1 MSIRVQ
7 QAEASALLRELRR
20 DVDKN
25 VSNHEQ
31 HAKALERLKVLGR
44 DARNVSEIYDRAG
57 IDTLGHYAFNELPNP
72 VYQEALRCLANA
84 LLLLP
89 QTRES
94 AIELDLDKRAT
105 QKLQT
110 SSSDDE
116 FLLARILFLL
126 TYAPTMNLE
135 PLILEQDMAKS
146 IVRLLSRHA
155 DNLPKKHD
163 IATTLDQSSSMALQE
178 TLKLLFNVS
187 SAKPEHVAK
196 FNPAVRPLLL
206 MLEGLQVPDPPLQPP
221 LSLVLNALANLE
233 ISDGSIDEKEELRP
247 AVERL
252 TKILDQAVQRYS
264 STELESL
271 GVPLVTILRKVNE
284 MASGDLR
291 EEMKSKFLPDDEERD
306 QPLGKSST
314 LASRLLRLTT
324 SPGSLHLT
332 EAISGLQFELSDK
345 DANDYVK
352 NVGYGYAAGY
362 LMSHKIPIPE
372 SAQGAGDK
380 VASGGIPT
388 NPITGQRLDK
398 EPPIEVPKM
407 SQEEKEREAER
418 LFVLF
423 ERLKATGVVDVKNPV
438 EVARDEGRFEELSDS
453 DAD

>member
-1 MSIRVQ
+1 MPTKSQ
-7 QAEASALLRELRR
+7 QAEANTLLRKLAD
-20 DVDKN
+20 DVGKN
-25 VSNHEQ
+25 VSNHQ
-31 HAKALERLKVLGR
+31 PHAQALERLKILGR
-44 DARNVSEIYDRAG
+44 DAGNVAEIYSKTG
-57 IDTLGHYAFNELPNP
+57 IETLGHYAFSESPNP

-89 QTRES
+89 QTRKYS
-94 AIELDLDKRAT
+94 IELDLDTKAT
-105 QKLQT
+105 QKLQK
-110 SSSDDE
+110 SSLDDE

-126 TYAPTMNLE
+126 TYEPTIELE
-135 PLILEQDMAKS
+135 PLILEHDMANS
-146 IVRLLSRHA
+146 IARLLSRHA
-155 DNLPKKHD
+155 DDLARSPNKTAALN
-163 IATTLDQSSSMALQE
+163 QSSLMALQE
-178 TLKLLFNVS
+178 TLKLLFNVT
-187 SAKPEHVAK
+187 SAKPKHIAT
-196 FNPAVRPLLL
+196 FSSAVQPLLVIL
-206 MLEGLQVPDPPLQPP
+206 SALQVSDPPLQPP
-221 LSLVLNALANLE
+221 LSLVFNALANLE
-233 ISDGSIDEKEELRP
+233 MSDGGLNEKEELRP
-247 AVERL
+247 AVEKL

-264 STELESL
+264 STELEAL

-284 MASGDLR
+284 MASADLR
-291 EEMKSKFLPDDEERD
+291 DEMKLNFLPNDEERD

-314 LASRLLRLTT
+314 LSSRLLRLTT

-332 EAISGLQFELSDK
+332 EAISGLQFELSNK

-372 SAQGAGDK
+372 SAQGAGK
-380 VASGGIPT
+380 GAASSGIPT

-398 EPPIEVPKM
+398 EPPIEVPNM